1 MGLEFGIA
9 RGQRGVTE
17 RGVEGF
23 GDGREKD
30 KGRGAEAGEE
40 DVAHKGVG
48 LFCA

>member
-1 MGLEFGIA
+1 MGLEFGIP
-9 RGQRGVTE
+9 RGKGWCAE

-30 KGRGAEAGEE
+30 KGRWAEAGEE
-40 DVAHKGVG
+40 DVTNKGVG